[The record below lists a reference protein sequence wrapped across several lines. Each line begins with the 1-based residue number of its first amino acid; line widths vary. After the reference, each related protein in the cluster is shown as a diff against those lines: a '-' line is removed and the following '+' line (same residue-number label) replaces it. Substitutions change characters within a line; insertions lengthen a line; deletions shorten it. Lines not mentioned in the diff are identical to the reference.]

1 MTNYISWLLLGMQKT
16 KKTEYDWNDSFL
28 YDSIIIVNFQTKFVI
43 KLTVYI
49 SKLNFINQATVFMIK
64 ESFTSMVLWTISP
77 VYYFGPYRI

>member
-1 MTNYISWLLLGMQKT
+1 MGMQKT

-43 KLTVYI
+43 KLIVYI
-49 SKLNFINQATVFMIK
+49 SKLNFTSQETVFMMK
-64 ESFTSMVLWTISP
+64 ESFTSVVLWRISP